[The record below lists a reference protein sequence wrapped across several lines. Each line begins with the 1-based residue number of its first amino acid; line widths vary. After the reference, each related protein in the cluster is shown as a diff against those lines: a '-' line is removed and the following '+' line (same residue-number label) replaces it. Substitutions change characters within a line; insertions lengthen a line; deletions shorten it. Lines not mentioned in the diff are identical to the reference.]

1 MKESNSDF
9 WEIPYLPIDPAD
21 VGRQYEPIIRIN
33 SQSGKGGSAYVMEH
47 NFGFDLPKLMHPE
60 FGAVVQKETDRV
72 GTEIAPER
80 IYELFKEEYLNID
93 APYRMLKHAF
103 TESID
108 AEGHSHVTFWGTIQ
122 HTDTIFQVS
131 GEGNGPID
139 AFFNAI
145 KDEKMSHFTFL
156 DYKSHAITD
165 GSDSQGVAYILLQD
179 QRDGRKYWG
188 VGVSHNINLAP
199 CAASSLPSTA
209 PSGALSDGRSHAI
222 PHAPARNC
230 GKSGSLPRAGGDHPA
245 AAPHTCSLSSAF
257 PRRTCRRGKQ
267 ITT

>member
-1 MKESNSDF
+1 
-9 WEIPYLPIDPAD
+9 

-139 AFFNAI
+139 AF

-199 CAASSLPSTA
+199 LR
-209 PSGALSDGRSHAI
+209 GILSAINRSK
-222 PHAPARNC
+222 R
-230 GKSGSLPRAGGDHPA
+230 
-245 AAPHTCSLSSAF
+245 SA
-257 PRRTCRRGKQ
+257 Q
-267 ITT
+267 

>member
-1 MKESNSDF
+1 
-9 WEIPYLPIDPAD
+9 
-21 VGRQYEPIIRIN
+21 
-33 SQSGKGGSAYVMEH
+33 
-47 NFGFDLPKLMHPE
+47 
-60 FGAVVQKETDRV
+60 
-72 GTEIAPER
+72 
-80 IYELFKEEYLNID
+80 
-93 APYRMLKHAF
+93 MLKHAF

-145 KDEKMSHFTFL
+145 KDEKMSHFAFL
-156 DYKSHAITD
+156 DYASHAITD

-199 CAASSLPSTA
+199 LR
-209 PSGALSDGRSHAI
+209 GILSAINRSK
-222 PHAPARNC
+222 R
-230 GKSGSLPRAGGDHPA
+230 
-245 AAPHTCSLSSAF
+245 SA
-257 PRRTCRRGKQ
+257 Q
-267 ITT
+267 